1 MKLFGKDY
9 DNTEL
14 TDYVGD
20 IKTLA
25 GVKPYTLFDGPERG
39 VFAIDVWT
47 GSGLSYTIV
56 PDRGM
61 SVCNTVYKGI
71 PIDWMSGTG
80 PTSPFLYDPSGWNWL
95 RSFHGGLIH
104 TCGLNNVGEPCSDI
118 GIGGGE
124 ERFGAHGRIGNTPA
138 RELSWRTEKTENG
151 YRMVISGVC
160 RIVAVQGENLR
171 LERTIISELGKSE
184 ILVEDTVT
192 NLGAGKT
199 PVFLL
204 YHCNFGFPLLSP
216 DAELSIPA
224 REYIDL
230 QGNPVTDGSV
240 LYPPSDSPEEK
251 VLYPVIDDNEI
262 AITLFNPCL
271 GIHGTGVRL
280 SYRKSELPYLTLWKF
295 FQKRTYVLGVE
306 PGTCRV
312 EGRKAEKEKNRAVY
326 LNTDERLQITLK
338 IKAFE
343 HRAITVSPDT
353 E

>member
-1 MKLFGKDY
+1 M
-9 DNTEL
+9 
-14 TDYVGD
+14 
-20 IKTLA
+20 
-25 GVKPYTLFDGPERG
+25 
-39 VFAIDVWT
+39 
-47 GSGLSYTIV
+47 
-56 PDRGM
+56 
-61 SVCNTVYKGI
+61 
-71 PIDWMSGTG
+71 
-80 PTSPFLYDPSGWNWL
+80 
-95 RSFHGGLIH
+95 
-104 TCGLNNVGEPCSDI
+104 
-118 GIGGGE
+118 
-124 ERFGAHGRIGNTPA
+124 
-138 RELSWRTEKTENG
+138 
-151 YRMVISGVC
+151 
-160 RIVAVQGENLR
+160 
-171 LERTIISELGKSE
+171 
-184 ILVEDTVT
+184 EDTVT

-230 QGNPVTDGSV
+230 KGNPVTDGPV

-271 GIHGTGVRL
+271 GIHGTGVCL

-343 HRAITVSPDT
+343 HRYING
-353 E
+353 